1 MKNKIFFA
9 AALLFG
15 LVMINSGLNKFFGY
29 MPMPEVSPEMMTVLM
44 AFGTTKWIFPLVGLA
59 EIVGGILIAIP
70 RYRALGAIVIFPVMV
85 GILVHHLVH
94 DIAGI
99 GLGLVLFA
107 INLWVIIEHRKKYQ
121 PMVE

>member
-9 AALLFG
+9 ASLLFG
-15 LVMINSGLNKFFGY
+15 LVMVNFGLNKFFGY
-29 MPMPEVSPEMMTVLM
+29 IPMPEVAPEMMTILVALS
-44 AFGTTKWIFPLVGLA
+44 TTKWILPLVGLA

-70 RYRALGAIVIFPVMV
+70 RYRAFGAIVIFPVMV

-99 GLGLVLFA
+99 GLSLVLFA
-107 INLWVIIEHRKKYQ
+107 INLWVIIEHREKYQ
-121 PMVE
+121 PMLG